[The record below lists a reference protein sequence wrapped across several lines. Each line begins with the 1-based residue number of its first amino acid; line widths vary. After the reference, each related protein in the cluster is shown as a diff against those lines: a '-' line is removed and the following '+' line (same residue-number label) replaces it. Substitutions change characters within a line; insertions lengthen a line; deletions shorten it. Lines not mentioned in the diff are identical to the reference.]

1 MKKTVWLLAVLFMFT
16 FVFAAQ
22 QGFAA
27 EQPIKIGVVDLI
39 KSLNESDAGKKAK
52 ADLEILIKTKQTA
65 IDEKGKEIEKLK
77 SDLEK
82 QSSVLSADA
91 RKSKEDELEKHIRE
105 YQRIVTDSQADV
117 KKKEGEFTGEILK
130 DLRAIIE
137 KIGQEGN
144 YTMIIENAE
153 GIILYSRQDQNLTEQ
168 VIKKYNESKGK
179 AKAKDTKETKNSKG
193 KK

>member
-1 MKKTVWLLAVLFMFT
+1 MFT
-16 FVFAAQ
+16 AQ
-22 QGFAA
+22 KAFAA
-27 EQPIKIGVVDLI
+27 EQVLKVGVVDLI
-39 KSLNESDAGKKAK
+39 KALNESDSGKKAK

-77 SDLEK
+77 NELEK
-82 QSSVLSADA
+82 QSSVLSAEA
-91 RKSKEDELEKHIRE
+91 RKSKEDDLEKNIRE
-105 YQRIVTDSQADV
+105 YQRVVTDSQNDV

-130 DLRAIIE
+130 DLRAIIA
-137 KIGQEGN
+137 KIGQDGN

-153 GIILYSRQDQNLTEQ
+153 GIILYSKPEQNLTEQ

-179 AKAKDTKETKNSKG
+179 AKAADTKGTKENKG

>member
-1 MKKTVWLLAVLFMFT
+1 MKKTVWLLAVAVLFMFGARQA
-16 FVFAAQ
+16 V
-22 QGFAA
+22 AA
-27 EQPIKIGVVDLI
+27 EQSMKVGVVDLI
-39 KSLNESDAGKKAK
+39 KALNESDAGKKAK
-52 ADLEILIKTKQTA
+52 ADLEILIKTKQTS

-77 SDLEK
+77 NDLEK

-91 RKSKEDELEKHIRE
+91 RKAKEDDLEKNIRE

-117 KKKEGEFTGEILK
+117 KKREGEFTGEILK
-130 DLRAIIE
+130 DLRGIIE
-137 KIGQEGN
+137 KMGQEGG

-153 GIILYSRQDQNLTEQ
+153 GIILYSKPDQNLTEQ

-179 AKAKDTKETKNSKG
+179 AKATKETKETKG

>member
-1 MKKTVWLLAVLFMFT
+1 MKKTVWILAVLFMF
-16 FVFAAQ
+16 AAQ
-22 QGFAA
+22 QAFAA
-27 EQPIKIGVVDLI
+27 EQSLKIGVVDLI
-39 KSLNESDAGKKAK
+39 KALNESDAGKKAK
-52 ADLEILIKTKQTA
+52 ADLEILIKTKQTS

-77 SDLEK
+77 ADLEK
-82 QSSVLSADA
+82 QASVLSADA

-105 YQRIVTDSQADV
+105 YQRIVTDSQTDV

-153 GIILYSRQDQNLTEQ
+153 GIILYSKQDQNLTEQ
-168 VIKKYNESKGK
+168 VIKRYNESKGK
-179 AKAKDTKETKNSKG
+179 AKAADTKATKESKG

>member
-1 MKKTVWLLAVLFMFT
+1 MKKTVWLLAVLFMVT
-16 FVFAAQ
+16 FVFTAQ

-52 ADLEILIKTKQTA
+52 ADLEILIKTKQAA

-105 YQRIVTDSQADV
+105 YQRIVTDSQTDV

-153 GIILYSRQDQNLTEQ
+153 GIILYSKPDQNLTEQ

-179 AKAKDTKETKNSKG
+179 AKAKDTKETKNGKG